1 MLLWVLERVD
11 WLLEESV
18 FEELLDG
25 DVDEVLERVDWLLE
39 ESVFEELIDGDV
51 EGLLLFV
58 VDEDN
63 ESEEEAL
70 H

>member
-1 MLLWVLERVD
+1 MLVWVLERVD

-18 FEELLDG
+18 VEELT
-25 DVDEVLERVDWLLE
+25 
-39 ESVFEELIDGDV
+39 DGDV
-51 EGLLLFV
+51 EGVLLFG

-63 ESEEEAL
+63 VREEEAL

>member
-1 MLLWVLERVD
+1 MLVWVLERVD
-11 WLLEESV
+11 WE
-18 FEELLDG
+18 
-25 DVDEVLERVDWLLE
+25 LE

-51 EGLLLFV
+51 EGVLLFV

-63 ESEEEAL
+63 VSEEEAL